1 MNVLYPPLA
10 PFKSF
15 HLKVTKGHSIYV
27 EQSGNA
33 SGMPVI
39 FLHGG
44 PCSGTRP
51 SHRQFF
57 NPDFFHII
65 LFDQRGCGQSK
76 PFGKIQGNTT
86 ASLITDLEAIRQYL
100 SIDTWVLFGGSW
112 GAALALLYAQQ
123 YQQRVEALVL
133 RGVFLARRQDMVW
146 FIKAGANKIYPQ
158 LFEDLLAA
166 LPEHAVKERVER
178 LYQAVVGADERAA
191 IKVAKAW
198 EAWGSQLALGV
209 DYSADDEGVDAGK
222 LVAQVKMELH
232 YAKNNYFIEE
242 KQILNQCGTLTDIPA
257 VIIHGRQDLVCPLE
271 AGWSLAQA
279 LPEADFKVLPAAGH
293 IAQGEAMV
301 DALVTAMDGLASGL
315 NKLKGENNVLE
326 QLTKK
331 RIIIAMTGAT
341 GAVYGYRMLAILKE
355 MESIETHLVISD
367 AGVLNI
373 KHELDLK
380 RKELYALAD
389 VGHDIND
396 IAACVA
402 SGAFKTEAM
411 IIAPCSMKTLAAI
424 AHGFG
429 DNLISRAADV
439 SLKERRRLVVVPRET
454 PLNLAHIRNM
464 GLVTEMGGIIFP
476 PLPAFYGKA
485 KTLAQ
490 LIDESVG
497 RILETAGIETEGLYQ
512 PWEGLS

>member
-1 MNVLYPPLA
+1 
-10 PFKSF
+10 
-15 HLKVTKGHSIYV
+15 
-27 EQSGNA
+27 
-33 SGMPVI
+33 
-39 FLHGG
+39 
-44 PCSGTRP
+44 
-51 SHRQFF
+51 
-57 NPDFFHII
+57 
-65 LFDQRGCGQSK
+65 
-76 PFGKIQGNTT
+76 
-86 ASLITDLEAIRQYL
+86 
-100 SIDTWVLFGGSW
+100 
-112 GAALALLYAQQ
+112 
-123 YQQRVEALVL
+123 
-133 RGVFLARRQDMVW
+133 
-146 FIKAGANKIYPQ
+146 
-158 LFEDLLAA
+158 
-166 LPEHAVKERVER
+166 
-178 LYQAVVGADERAA
+178 
-191 IKVAKAW
+191 
-198 EAWGSQLALGV
+198 
-209 DYSADDEGVDAGK
+209 
-222 LVAQVKMELH
+222 ME
-232 YAKNNYFIEE
+232 K
-242 KQILNQCGTLTDIPA
+242 
-257 VIIHGRQDLVCPLE
+257 
-271 AGWSLAQA
+271 
-279 LPEADFKVLPAAGH
+279 
-293 IAQGEAMV
+293 
-301 DALVTAMDGLASGL
+301 
-315 NKLKGENNVLE
+315 
-326 QLTKK
+326 LTKK

-355 MESIETHLVISD
+355 MESIETHLIISD

-380 RKELYALAD
+380 RKDLYALAD

-396 IAACVA
+396 IAASVA